1 MQARKILGHVRN
13 RDTAVFS
20 GRVRRTPTD
29 ARALLTQ
36 EIQKI
41 PKIHWSSVDAVVDT
55 GIGSEGMSDTSLAH
69 MSSSPDRWAYFSGL
83 DAPAHPRLSE
93 RRVREMRPS
102 YLSLLPICTL

>member
-1 MQARKILGHVRN
+1 MHLP
-13 RDTAVFS
+13 TAICSAS
-20 GRVRRTPTD
+20 GRATATD

-36 EIQKI
+36 EIHKI

-83 DAPAHPRLSE
+83 DAPAHHRLSE
-93 RRVREMRPS
+93 RRVREIRLA
-102 YLSLLPICTL
+102 YLSFLLICIL